1 TSVTPACDTIP
12 VPSAVTRKPFS
23 QPVVFTYQVLL
34 DLGPDKDVDTLI
46 VPGQE
51 HFLWLPRRS
60 AHTRREFSGLA
71 HRARWG
77 FTAPSHSGSSPS
89 PPSSATRLRKA
100 SQACGERGITAQTE
114 QIPPPC

>member
-1 TSVTPACDTIP
+1 
-12 VPSAVTRKPFS
+12 VPSAVTRKPFR

-60 AHTRREFSGLA
+60 AHTA
-71 HRARWG
+71 A
-77 FTAPSHSGSSPS
+77 
-89 PPSSATRLRKA
+89 
-100 SQACGERGITAQTE
+100 
-114 QIPPPC
+114 

>member
-1 TSVTPACDTIP
+1 MTVGRELSLLSAWAAPLGTASRKSTVLSHFRAVTPACDTIP

-51 HFLWLPRRS
+51 HFLSL
-60 AHTRREFSGLA
+60 TRRKLKSGVN
-71 HRARWG
+71 
-77 FTAPSHSGSSPS
+77 
-89 PPSSATRLRKA
+89 
-100 SQACGERGITAQTE
+100 SQG
-114 QIPPPC
+114 